1 MKDWLWLLLTHKIT
15 LLSVGGALG
24 TNARYWLGRWFVAR
38 PWAAEFP
45 WGTLVINV
53 SGSFVLGLAAVLF
66 LEKLMPAHRDWFLL
80 VGTGFC
86 GGYTTFSAFEFE
98 TFQLV
103 QAGRWGLAGAY
114 VLASVAAGFAALVL
128 AVWLMHGLAGER
140 P

>member
-38 PWAAEFP
+38 TWAAEFP

-53 SGSFVLGLAAVLF
+53 TGSFALGLAAVLF
-66 LEKLMPAHRDWFLL
+66 LEKLTPAHRDWFLL
-80 VGTGFC
+80 IGTGFC

-98 TFQLV
+98 TFQLL